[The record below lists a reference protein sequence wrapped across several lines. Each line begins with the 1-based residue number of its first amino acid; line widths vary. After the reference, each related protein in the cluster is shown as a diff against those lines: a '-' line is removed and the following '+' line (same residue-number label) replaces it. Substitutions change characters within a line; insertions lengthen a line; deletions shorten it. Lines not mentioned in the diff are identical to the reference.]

1 MPVQSKP
8 ITTCQDTRASKA
20 EHRRANQ
27 AEQKSNVV
35 VQEVE
40 VEVESDMSPT
50 ERARLE
56 IMAKVALA
64 LLEMME
70 GQKKGGA
77 TKEKET

>member
-1 MPVQSKP
+1 
-8 ITTCQDTRASKA
+8 
-20 EHRRANQ
+20 
-27 AEQKSNVV
+27 
-35 VQEVE
+35 
-40 VEVESDMSPT
+40 MSPT